1 MASGFSNNFFQMC
14 DNAIVLKSEQLAI
27 RIVNLYRY
35 LFNEKHENIMSRQ
48 LMRSGTSIGA
58 NVAEAQCAQSTA
70 DFVNKMHIAYK
81 ECSETRYWIRLLYRT
96 EYLTEEQYASINNDL
111 NEIFALLTAILKST
125 KTVS

>member
-1 MASGFSNNFFQMC
+1 MASGFSKLLTSMC
-14 DNAIVLKSEQLAI
+14 DNAIVQKSELLAI

-35 LFNEKHENIMSRQ
+35 LVGEKHENIMSRQ

-96 EYLTEEQYASINNDL
+96 EYLSDGQYDSLNNDL
-111 NEIFALLTAILKST
+111 NEIFALLTAIIKSSKAT
-125 KTVS
+125 I